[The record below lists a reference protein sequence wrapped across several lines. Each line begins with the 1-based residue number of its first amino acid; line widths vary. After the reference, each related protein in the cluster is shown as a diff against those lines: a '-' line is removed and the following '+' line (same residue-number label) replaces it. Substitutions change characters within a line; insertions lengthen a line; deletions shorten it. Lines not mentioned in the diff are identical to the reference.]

1 MELARGRG
9 GLAGAVGLL
18 QPFTIVVVPFP
29 FVDRAV
35 ARRRPA
41 LVVSCEAFNAGHPA
55 LVLAMITTARA
66 SDWPS
71 DVVLQDWR
79 DAGLTVACRVRF
91 KLFTLDVALVLDQR
105 GVLSSRDQRAV
116 ESGLRATLAIA

>member
-1 MELARGRG
+1 M
-9 GLAGAVGLL
+9 AGAVGLL
-18 QPFTIVVVPFP
+18 RPFAVVVVPFP

-41 LVVSCEAFNAGHPA
+41 LVVSSEAFNGGHP
-55 LVLAMITTARA
+55 VVTLAMITTARA

-71 DVVLQDWR
+71 DVELRDWR
-79 DAGLTVACRVRF
+79 AAGLTVACRVRF
-91 KLFTLDVALVLDQR
+91 KLFTLDVALVLDER
-105 GVLSSRDQRAV
+105 GLLSPHDQRAV